1 MNAFFAVCPRGFE
14 NPLAHELTNLGAHD
28 PVEAPGGVEFR
39 AEIAAVMK
47 MLLWSRLAS
56 RILMPIANAP
66 VESPDDLY
74 ELAKSILWKEYVQP
88 DQPFAVHVNS
98 RHRVIDHSRFAALR
112 IKDAVMD
119 TMRPFA
125 PTPDPAN
132 AQVFIYGHIDR
143 KSATIG
149 LDLAGKPLHERGYR
163 KRTTTA
169 PLKENLAAGLII
181 RSEWNPRTDDLLDP
195 FCGSGTLLIEA
206 ALMAADIAPGM
217 RTPNFALLHHPEF
230 DRAHWNRLMQ
240 ECEER
245 RHQGIS
251 ALQTRFF
258 GYDMAQDA
266 ITATQVNAKAA
277 GVGSRITVERRTIR
291 DFRKPQTDRPLTIV
305 TNPPY
310 GERLDGPQT
319 QLLELYRLL
328 GDQVRAH
335 TPGSAMAVI
344 TSDEELAQQID
355 RPRIGK
361 TQVYNGPLQCG
372 FYRFSAP
379 PQDRGLPEGAQMVAN
394 RITKNQRR
402 LKKALRDL
410 NCYRIYDADIP
421 EYSVA
426 VDVYDQWV
434 VIQEYQAPKN
444 IPEATAAKRFREA
457 KLGIMEALDR
467 SPGQIF
473 LRQRTRQQGKNQYD
487 RFSEEGFER
496 WLQEDGLKFKV
507 NLTDYLDTGIFLDH
521 RELRRQVRD
530 RSRDADVLNLFCYTA
545 VASCY
550 AAAGGARSTTSV
562 DLSNTYVSWAREN
575 LEKNGCFEPA
585 HTVVRADCLQ
595 WLQTTKT
602 QYDLI
607 FCDPPTFSNS
617 KSMRDTFDVQRDHVG
632 LLEACMKRLRPS
644 GVLLFS
650 NNFRRFRMD
659 DVFNSKYAVTE
670 ISDQTRAPDFERS
683 HGHRAFEIRH
693 KK

>member
-1 MNAFFAVCPRGFE
+1 MKTFFAVCPRGFE
-14 NPLAHELTNLGAHD
+14 NPLVHELTDLGARN
-28 PVEAPGGVEFR
+28 PVEAPGGVQFQ
-39 AEIAAVMK
+39 AEIASVMK
-47 MLLWSRLAS
+47 MLLWTRLAS
-56 RILMPIANAP
+56 RVLMPIANAP

-74 ELAKSILWKEYVQP
+74 ELAKSVAWKDYLKP
-88 DQPFAVHVNS
+88 DQPFGVHVNS
-98 RHRVIDHSRFAALR
+98 RHRVIDHSHFAALR
-112 IKDAVMD
+112 IKDAIMD
-119 TMRPFA
+119 TMRPNA

-132 AQVFIYGHIDR
+132 AQVYVYGHIDR
-143 KSATIG
+143 RNATIG

-163 KRTTTA
+163 KRSTTA
-169 PLKENLAAGLII
+169 PLKENLAAGLIV
-181 RSEWNPRTDDLLDP
+181 RSEWNPQTDDLLDP

-217 RTPNFALLHHPEF
+217 RTPNYALLHHPEF

-245 RHQGIS
+245 KQAGIS
-251 ALQTRFF
+251 SLQTRFF
-258 GYDMAQDA
+258 GYDMSADSVS
-266 ITATQVNAKAA
+266 ATEVNAKVA
-277 GVGSRITVERRTIR
+277 GVGSRITVEQRSIR
-291 DFRKPQTDRPLTIV
+291 EFRKPITSRPLTIV

-310 GERLDGPQT
+310 GERLDGPET

-328 GDQVRAH
+328 GDQVRFQA
-335 TPGSAMAVI
+335 PESSMAVI
-344 TSDEELAQQID
+344 TSEEELADQID
-355 RPRIGK
+355 RPRISR

-372 FYRFSAP
+372 FYRYTAP
-379 PQDRGLPEGAQMVAN
+379 PAARGLPEGAQMVAN
-394 RITKNQRR
+394 RIHKNQRR
-402 LKKALRDL
+402 LKKVLRDL

-426 VDVYDQWV
+426 VDVYDEWV
-434 VIQEYQAPKN
+434 VVQEYQAPKN

-457 KLGIMEALDR
+457 KLGVMEALDR
-467 SPGQIF
+467 TPGQVF

-487 RFSEEGFER
+487 RFSEEGFEK
-496 WLQEDGLKFKV
+496 WLSEDGLQFKV

-530 RSRDADVLNLFCYTA
+530 RARDADVLNLFCYTG

-562 DLSNTYVSWAREN
+562 DLSNTYVNWAREN
-575 LEKNGCFEPA
+575 LETNGCFEPA
-585 HTVVRADCLQ
+585 HTIVKADCLQ
-595 WLQTTKT
+595 WLQKSRA

-617 KSMRDTFDVQRDHVG
+617 KSMRDTFDVQRDHVA
-632 LLEACMKRLRPS
+632 LLEACMQRLRRG

-650 NNFRRFRMD
+650 NNFRRFKMD
-659 DVFNSKYAVTE
+659 NGFSDKYAVKE

-683 HGHRAFEIRH
+683 HGHRAFEIRQ
-693 KK
+693 KE